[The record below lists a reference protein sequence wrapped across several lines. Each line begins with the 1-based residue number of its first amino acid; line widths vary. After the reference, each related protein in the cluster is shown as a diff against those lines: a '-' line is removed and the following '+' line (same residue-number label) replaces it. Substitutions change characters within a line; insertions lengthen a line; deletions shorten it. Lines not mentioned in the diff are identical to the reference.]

1 MPTGAAAW
9 AVDVNGGKA
18 KLPLLATEREI
29 ELLLYVD
36 HTVVEGF
43 FQQGRI
49 ALTAHVP
56 QQLLLPHGGNSL
68 QGVEIFSNNASVTV
82 LNATVWRMA
91 DIWDNVDTHGRPL
104 YKP

>member
-49 ALTAHVP
+49 ALTTHVP